1 MLHNLGLCRF
11 CTDLSDTLS
20 QVFQKGITYIG
31 ANARPYIRKFHGGLE
46 EEEEKKKRKVTS
58 RSTE

>member
-1 MLHNLGLCRF
+1 MLHNLGLCRI

-31 ANARPYIRKFHGGLE
+31 ANARPYIFYYGTENE
-46 EEEEKKKRKVTS
+46 EAIQAGAGSE
-58 RSTE
+58 